1 MNPDPAPSIATS
13 ASTGPAGDQP
23 EGDAKPDP
31 SVPPLPAPSGPPV
44 ADLAAFDDLMQRFLA
59 EQQVPG
65 ATLSIGKGGKLLFA
79 RGYGWSDRET
89 EAPMAANSRFRIA
102 SISKPITAH
111 LVLRLANRGL
121 FKLDDFVTQH
131 LPDEFSFAISAVDDE
146 RWFLVTLRQL
156 LQHTGGWDRD
166 GTDFD
171 PMFESTLIAEAFS
184 EQSPASLSSI
194 IRYMLGR
201 PLDFHPGSK
210 YSYSNFGYCLL
221 GRVIEKVTGV
231 SYAQAAR
238 DELWDPLGLAGEI
251 ELGASLK
258 EQRLPREVTYTPSTD
273 ETEPGVFPKNLGKPV
288 PPPYG
293 AFCLETMDAHGGW
306 VGSAPALVLWSMSLE
321 PPTKGWL
328 RSETW
333 IDAFKRPDGA
343 AGLDNSGQPAPIYYG
358 LGWQVR
364 PTDDR
369 GGFHRWHAGSLPGC
383 STLLIKRDDDLH
395 IAVLFNRRHDNRE
408 KAPAR
413 LIDPELHK
421 LANQVERWP
430 ERDLTA
436 DVFPP
441 PK

>member
-1 MNPDPAPSIATS
+1 MTLDPAPSTATT
-13 ASTGPAGDQP
+13 AATPPAGNQPPADPKPDQP
-23 EGDAKPDP
+23 A
-31 SVPPLPAPSGPPV
+31 VPLPAPSGPAIPE
-44 ADLAAFDDLMQRFLA
+44 LASFDDLMQRFITD
-59 EQQVPG
+59 QKVPG
-65 ATLSIGKGGKLLFA
+65 ATLAIGRGGKLLFA
-79 RGYGWSDRET
+79 RGYGWADREA

-131 LPDEFSFAISAVDDE
+131 LPDEYSFAISAVDDE

-171 PMFESTLIAEAFS
+171 PMFESTLIAEALS
-184 EQSPASLSSI
+184 EEPPASLWAI

-201 PLDFHPGSK
+201 PLDFQPGLK
-210 YSYSNFGYCLL
+210 YAYSNFGYCLL

-238 DELWDPLGLAGEI
+238 DELWEPLGLSGEF
-251 ELGASLK
+251 ELGSSLK
-258 EQRLPREVTYTPSTD
+258 EQRLPREVCYTPSTD
-273 ETEPGVFPKNLGKPV
+273 EREPGVFPENIGQPV

-293 AFCLETMDAHGGW
+293 AFCLETMDSHGGW
-306 VGSAPALVLWSMSLE
+306 ISSAPALVLWSMSLE
-321 PPTKGWL
+321 PPMKGWL

-333 IDAFKRPDGA
+333 IDAFKRPDGPP
-343 AGLDNSGQPAPIYYG
+343 GLDKEGQPSPTYYG

-364 PTDDR
+364 PTNDR

-383 STLLIKRDDDLH
+383 STLLLKRDDDLH
-395 IAVLFNRRHDNRE
+395 FAVLFNRRHDNRE
-408 KAPAR
+408 KTPAR

-421 LANQVERWP
+421 LANGIERWP
-430 ERDLTA
+430 ERDLTGEL
-436 DVFPP
+436 FPQL
-441 PK
+441 K